1 MRPGMFMGAALSGV
15 GRVAEPVADRL
26 ELRVRTTMGTF
37 AAEATA
43 TTNGTSSRSV
53 RLEAS
58 SSAVSADVGLL
69 LNLQE
74 ARPGDLEGSI
84 AIGGLV
90 QAEVSYAVG
99 SDGARITG
107 IAITVGA
114 GLGRTSTGKA
124 PKVGGSVAVPGAS
137 VCSDPNCD

>member
-1 MRPGMFMGAALSGV
+1 MGAALSGI
-15 GRVAEPVADRL
+15 GRAAEPVVDRL
-26 ELRVRTTMGTF
+26 ELRARATMGTF

-58 SSAVSADVGLL
+58 SSALSADVGLV
-69 LNLQE
+69 LNLQQ
-74 ARPGDLEGSI
+74 AQPGDLEGSI

-99 SDGARITG
+99 GDGTRVTG
-107 IAITVGA
+107 IAVTVGG
-114 GLGRTSTGKA
+114 GLGRTSNGKS
-124 PKVGGSVAVPGAS
+124 PKVGGAVAVPGAS
-137 VCSDPNCD
+137 VCSGTDCE

>member
-1 MRPGMFMGAALSGV
+1 MGAALSGI
-15 GRVAEPVADRL
+15 GRTVEPIADRL
-26 ELRVRTTMGTF
+26 EVRARAAVGTF

-58 SSAVSADVGLL
+58 SAAISADLGVL

-74 ARPGDLEGSI
+74 ATPGSVEGSLG
-84 AIGGLV
+84 IGGVV

-99 SDGARITG
+99 AEGARITG
-107 IAITVGA
+107 IAVTVGA
-114 GLGRTSTGKA
+114 GLGRTSTGKS
-124 PKVGGSVAVPGAS
+124 PKVGGSIAVPGAS
-137 VCSDPNCD
+137 ACSGSDCP